1 MSSAKPNETRSQNE
15 AIAAIANDDWP
26 TMEGLGKSRF
36 VVKTK
41 KKDADIET
49 TSKTFQQI
57 GEEEDHIISN
67 QNVEDEQ
74 RVNQMLHP
82 NTHLSPSEEKVEQK
96 SVAYKPIVNEVK
108 PTFNEVKPIVSKVK
122 PTVNEVKPTVNEVKP
137 ILNESVNTA
146 KIEAIEQPVRKQVIE
161 NTTVNKQINTNLNK
175 QNSTSQDKNV
185 LIKFALLGLAQLYL
199 KKTNFLLNPL
209 RFIAENWKKVLV
221 ASIHLGVP
229 LLMTWYAITQVPMVS
244 QQFANENKFFS
255 VMYTA
260 IFYFAAIFIWF
271 TIQALCSGLLVVF
284 KKTFTDVAKIGEQST
299 KEK

>member
-82 NTHLSPSEEKVEQK
+82 NTHLPPSEENVEQK
-96 SVAYKPIVNEVK
+96 PVASNINPVVNEVK
-108 PTFNEVKPIVSKVK
+108 HIINEVKPVINESK
-122 PTVNEVKPTVNEVKP
+122 PSVNEVKP
-137 ILNESVNTA
+137 IINESINTV
-146 KIEAIEQPVRKQVIE
+146 KREAIEQPVRKQVIE
-161 NTTVNKQINTNLNK
+161 NTTVNKQINTTLSKENN
-175 QNSTSQDKNV
+175 TSQDKNV

-255 VMYTA
+255 VMYA
-260 IFYFAAIFIWF
+260 GIFYFAAIFIWF